1 MISSAFEQQPRL
13 TSLAGADRLVRL
25 SVGTYEW
32 MRDTA
37 LRVHADPPAD
47 RLHDELRT
55 AELLD
60 PERPDELL
68 LEPHWAQLLRRA
80 LNSPVRIDM
89 VSVDGDRAWTTTI
102 HVAGQMLL
110 VLDQGREIS
119 RRDGTLELGRRSSA
133 LTLAVGRIQRLS
145 DVVIGLAP
153 QRPAFGAENL
163 DPVPAELVDAPAV
176 AEVQVLI
183 SAQLGSN
190 DPGVRER
197 SWYALGEQ
205 GQQLAALASKG
216 EGRRLDPA
224 PVGRFAEFL
233 RADLVA
239 AIQKVSAADGTTR
252 SDAGRTDADERTDAD
267 DRSDAD
273 DRTDASDR
281 SDGDRT
287 DGGRS
292 DADEVT
298 R

>member
-1 MISSAFEQQPRL
+1 MISTASDAQPRL
-13 TSLAGADRLVRL
+13 TSLAGAGRLVRL

-37 LRVHADPPAD
+37 LRVHTDPPAE

-55 AELLD
+55 AELFD
-60 PERPDELL
+60 PGRPDELL

-110 VLDQGREIS
+110 ALDQVREVS
-119 RRDGTLELGRRSSA
+119 RREGTLELGRRSSA

-145 DVVIGLAP
+145 DFAIGLAP

-163 DPVPAELVDAPAV
+163 DPVPAELDDAPAA
-176 AEVQVLI
+176 AEVQVMV
-183 SAQLGSN
+183 SAQRGSE

-205 GQQLAALASKG
+205 GQQLAALAPEG
-216 EGRRLDPA
+216 EGHRLDPA
-224 PVGRFAEFL
+224 PVGRFTEFL

-239 AIQKVSAADGTTR
+239 AIQHVSAADRADGT
-252 SDAGRTDADERTDAD
+252 AAARTDADE
-267 DRSDAD
+267 
-273 DRTDASDR
+273 
-281 SDGDRT
+281 
-287 DGGRS
+287 
-292 DADEVT
+292 VT
-298 R
+298 P